1 MTDELTTQAERAVA
15 DLEAV
20 AAFLKGPFFQAQ
32 MGQAVRQ
39 AVIESQSPWVD
50 RAGAAARWRCS
61 ETEIDRAARAGV
73 LVRLERGDTPL
84 FLKEQ
89 GDEAIRTGK
98 WKLNKA
104 KAETLKP
111 EKLKAA

>member
-1 MTDELTTQAERAVA
+1 MNADLTEQAERAVA

-20 AAFLKGPFFQAQ
+20 AAFLKGPFFQSA
-32 MGQAVRQ
+32 MAQAVRQ
-39 AVIESQSPWVD
+39 AVIECQSPWVD

-73 LVRLERGDTPL
+73 LVRLERGERPL

-98 WKLNKA
+98 WKLRAAVAIK
-104 KAETLKP
+104 
-111 EKLKAA
+111 KAA

>member
-61 ETEIDRAARAGV
+61 ETEIDRAVRAGI
-73 LVRLERGDTPL
+73 LTRLERSETPL
-84 FLKEQ
+84 FDKAQ
-89 GDEAIRTGK
+89 GDDALRSGR
-98 WKLNKA
+98 WKYGKA
-104 KAETLKP
+104 KTQ
-111 EKLKAA
+111 KLDKAA